1 MNTIGYSVYAFS
13 MLIASPICAVADN
26 TPLQLATSYDIEQ
39 DTIVVENYWVS
50 EKFDGIRA
58 RWTGSQLLTRS
69 GTLIHTPHWFTKD
82 WPNVILDGELWIER
96 GQFEKTA
103 SVVLSYTPDIRW
115 QHVAFMAFDLPQSE
129 LPFEAR
135 LKVLRRLIGDANNV
149 SLSLVE
155 QFNLTSLHELEKMLE
170 RVLAHSG
177 EGLMLH
183 HKNALYINGR
193 SEQLLKL
200 KKFDDDEAKVIG
212 HVKGKGKYT
221 DVLGAL
227 LVQTKEGVIFKLGS
241 GFSDKEREN
250 PPPVNSW
257 VTFKYAG
264 KTRNGKPRFAS
275 FLRQRPNVDISH

>member
-1 MNTIGYSVYAFS
+1 MNRVGYSAYAFS
-13 MLIASPICAVADN
+13 MLVASPIHATADN
-26 TPLQLATSYDIEQ
+26 APLQLATPYDIEQ
-39 DTIVVENYWVS
+39 DTIVIENYWVS
-50 EKFDGIRA
+50 EKLDGIRA
-58 RWTGSQLLTRS
+58 RWTGSQLLTRN

-82 WPNVILDGELWIER
+82 WPNVALDGELWIER

-103 SVVLSYTPDIRW
+103 SVVLSYTPDTRW
-115 QHVAFMAFDLPQSE
+115 QHVAFMAFDLPQSG

-135 LKVLRRLIGDANNV
+135 LKALRRLIGDAKNV

-155 QFNLTSLHELEKMLE
+155 QYNLTSLLELEKTLDK
-170 RVLAHSG
+170 VLSRSG

-183 HKNALYINGR
+183 HKNALYLNGR
-193 SEQLLKL
+193 SEYLLKL
-200 KKFDDDEAKVIG
+200 KKFDDDEAKVIS

-221 DVLGAL
+221 DVLGSL
-227 LVQTKEGVIFKLGS
+227 LVQTREGVIFKLGS

-275 FLRQRPNVDISH
+275 FLRQRPSVDISH

>member
-1 MNTIGYSVYAFS
+1 MNRVGYSAYVFS
-13 MLIASPICAVADN
+13 MLVASPLHAAADI
-26 TPLQLATSYDIEQ
+26 TPLQLATPYDIEQ
-39 DTIVVENYWVS
+39 DTITIENYWVS
-50 EKFDGIRA
+50 EKLDGIRA

-82 WPNVILDGELWIER
+82 WPNVALDGELWIER

-103 SVVLSYTPDIRW
+103 SVVLSYTPDTRW
-115 QHVAFMAFDLPQSE
+115 HHVAFMAFDLPQSD

-135 LKVLRRLIGDANNV
+135 LKVLRRLIGDAKNV
-149 SLSLVE
+149 SLTLVE
-155 QFNLTSLHELEKMLE
+155 QYNLTSLHELEKTLDK
-170 RVLAHSG
+170 VLAHSG

-183 HKNALYINGR
+183 HKNALYLNGR
-193 SEQLLKL
+193 SEYLLKL
-200 KKFDDDEAKVIG
+200 KKFDDDEAKVIS

-227 LVQTKEGVIFKLGS
+227 LVQTREGVIFKLGS

-275 FLRQRPNVDISH
+275 FLRQRPNADISH